1 MSRFSSNQIKYD
13 NMKSRILLG
22 MKLNFHMAH
31 NFGRNEDIFK
41 CDKLQNKKSHQSQDV
56 LKM

>member
-13 NMKSRILLG
+13 NMKSRILLE

-56 LKM
+56 PKM